1 MTLHLLARP
10 HHPAAP
16 ASATVWKML
25 FDRQQA
31 LLHRW
36 MPPGFTR
43 ALAELGLRRDAL
55 PNPAALTQL
64 LHQRTGWTLLF
75 TGTPVAE
82 TTYYAALARRELP
95 VVSRLRTFSEFD
107 QPPGGPDLFADAL
120 GRLPLLLEPGYA
132 DALQQL
138 GQAWA
143 LTTTPPALGLLR
155 RFARA
160 TFELG
165 LLADAPGGRPQP
177 YGTALLTAPGPLHAL
192 AAAEAAQLRP
202 LAGAARHL
210 ALLAAPGAAL
220 AAEAPTYF
228 VAQSWAELATELHQL
243 RQELAAAQRPAL
255 GPHTSPQSGAPAT
268 GRAQAFAARVSSLRQ
283 AE

>member
-36 MPPGFTR
+36 VRPEFTR

-64 LHQRTGWTLLF
+64 VHQRTGWALLF
-75 TGTPVAE
+75 TGAPVAE
-82 TTYYAALARRELP
+82 AAYYAALARRELP
-95 VVSRLRTFSEFD
+95 VVARLRTFSEFD
-107 QPPGGPDLFADAL
+107 QPPGGLDLFADVL

-132 DALQQL
+132 EALQQL

-143 LTTTPPALGLLR
+143 LASTPAALGLLR

-165 LLADAPGGRPQP
+165 LLALAPGARPQP
-177 YGTALLTAPGPLHAL
+177 YGTALLTEPGPLHAL
-192 AAAEAAQLRP
+192 AAADATRLRP
-202 LAGAARHL
+202 LAGAARYL
-210 ALLAAPGAAL
+210 AQQAAPGAAL
-220 AAEAPTYF
+220 LAEASPYF
-228 VAQSWAELATELHQL
+228 VAHDWAELTAELHHL
-243 RQELAAAQRPAL
+243 RQELAAARRPTL
-255 GPHTSPQSGAPAT
+255 GPQASAKPAGTAP
-268 GRAQAFAARVSSLRQ
+268 GRAQAFAARVSSLRHG
-283 AE
+283 